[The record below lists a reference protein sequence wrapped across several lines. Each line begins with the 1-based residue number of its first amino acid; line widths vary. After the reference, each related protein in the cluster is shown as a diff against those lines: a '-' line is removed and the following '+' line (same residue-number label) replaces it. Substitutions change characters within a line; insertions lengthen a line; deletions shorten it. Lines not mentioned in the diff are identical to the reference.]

1 MLGWS
6 IISFHSRHNL
16 KEILVQTSKLRQTE
30 VKAKS
35 SCKSRE
41 GPGFKLCS

>member
-6 IISFHSRHNL
+6 IISFYSRHNP
-16 KEILVQTSKLRQTE
+16 KEILVQMSKLRQTE
-30 VKAKS
+30 VNAKS
-35 SCKSRE
+35 SGKSRE